1 MKINTID
8 GLLLAVVGGLF
19 INLSFDTSVVDW
31 LGLIV
36 GCLLMVPGVYQVV
49 RFLWQL

>member
-19 INLSFDTSVVDW
+19 INLSFDTYRPNW
-31 LGLIV
+31 AGLII
-36 GCLLMVPGVYQVV
+36 GCLLMVPGVYQAV
-49 RFLWQL
+49 RSLW